1 MLRFRVL
8 LGNDDAGK
16 LEVVTQEVVRRLS
29 FAAGFRTSL
38 SPEVGLVDF
47 GFQGREVTYSLGVG
61 LPAGAPRGRGD
72 LHTRTGSPGDR
83 WSEGVTVHRRAS
95 PLGAKLGRRLKHR
108 LDCGGHR

>member
-29 FAAGFRTSL
+29 FAAGFRISL

-61 LPAGAPRGRGD
+61 LPAGTGGRGD
-72 LHTRTGSPGDR
+72 LHARTESPGDR
-83 WSEGVTVHRRAS
+83 WSQEVTVHRRAS
-95 PLGAKLGRRLKHR
+95 PLGARLGRRLKRR